1 MQLVATMA
9 FGLEQVVAQEVKKL
23 GYFWDRK
30 TDGKVFFTTDDL
42 GLARSNIWLRSA
54 DRVFLQLASF
64 SAETFEQLFD
74 QVYALDW
81 ARYIGL
87 DDAFPV
93 YVKSKK
99 SQLSST
105 PSCQSI
111 AKKAVVK
118 KLQNQYHSEYL
129 SEKSATIAIHI
140 WLEQNT
146 AVVLLDSSGTGLHRR
161 GYRPAV
167 GMAPLK
173 ETLAAGMILLNNWNC
188 QQTFW
193 DPFCGSGTIPIEA
206 AMIAM
211 NIAPGQRRDF
221 AYQEWDWYDAKFD
234 DLAREEALAARIE
247 TKCEILGSDN
257 DPSQLQLAQ
266 NHAANLGLSNIQ
278 FFEKNILDQYEPI
291 SPYTVITNPP
301 YGIRIGKPE
310 DIKRIYRN
318 LGQRVKSTSANTWFI
333 LSAYPEVEQSIGE
346 AKKRRKLYNGDI
358 QCYLYQ
364 Y

>member
-54 DRVFLQLASF
+54 DRVFLQLATF

-81 ARYIGL
+81 ARYIGI

-105 PSCQSI
+105 PACQSI

-118 KLQNQYHSEYL
+118 KLQSQYHSEYL
-129 SEKSATIAIHI
+129 SEKSATVAIHI

-146 AVVLLDSSGTGLHRR
+146 VIVLLDSSGTGLHRR

-167 GMAPLK
+167 GVAPLK
-173 ETLAAGMILLNNWNC
+173 ETLAAGMILLNNWNG
-188 QQTFW
+188 QQTLW

-221 AYQEWDWYDAKFD
+221 AYQAWNWYDSRFD
-234 DLAREEALAARIE
+234 EHAREEALAARRE
-247 TKCEILGSDN
+247 AACEILASDY
-257 DPSQLQLAQ
+257 DASQLQLAQ
-266 NHAANLGLSNIQ
+266 NHAANLGLSSIH
-278 FFEKNILDQYEPI
+278 FSEKNILDSYAPTG
-291 SPYTVITNPP
+291 SYMVITNPP
-301 YGIRIGKPE
+301 YGIRIGAPE

-318 LGQRVKSTSANTWFI
+318 LGQRIKSTTDSNWSI
-333 LSAYPEVEQSIGE
+333 LSAYPEVEENMGE

>member
-64 SAETFEQLFD
+64 QAETFEQLFD
-74 QVYALDW
+74 QVFALDW
-81 ARYIGL
+81 ARYIGI

-105 PSCQSI
+105 PACQSI
-111 AKKAVVK
+111 SKKAIVK
-118 KLQNQYHSEYL
+118 KLQSQYHSQYF
-129 SEKSATIAIHI
+129 SEKSATVAIHI
-140 WLEQNT
+140 WLEQNQ
-146 AVVLLDSSGTGLHRR
+146 VLVLLDSSGTGLHRR

-173 ETLAAGMILLNNWNC
+173 ETLAAGMILLNNWNA
-188 QQTFW
+188 QQTLW
-193 DPFCGSGTIPIEA
+193 DPFCGSGTITIEA

-221 AYQEWDWYDAKFD
+221 AYQEWSWYDAKFD
-234 DLAREEALAARIE
+234 SSAREEALAARMDVQCNI
-247 TKCEILGSDN
+247 IGSDYDN
-257 DPSQLQLAQ
+257 SQLQLAQ
-266 NHAANLGLSNIQ
+266 NHAANLGLSTIQ
-278 FFEKNILDQYEPI
+278 FSERNILDAYTPS

-301 YGIRIGKPE
+301 YGIRIGEPE
-310 DIKRIYRN
+310 EISRIYRN
-318 LGQRVKSTSANTWFI
+318 LGQRIKLSPTNTWSI
-333 LSAYPEVEQSIGE
+333 LSAYPEVETTCGE